1 MNKVFR
7 ARKLSAIFRTR
18 KFYLFVVAVALI
30 MIIPLFE
37 RSAFTLRVLTLV
49 AVFTI
54 YASSWNLLAY
64 SGQGSLGH
72 ATFLG
77 IGAFVSSLIAINL
90 GIHPIVGLLVGGL
103 FSAAVG
109 LLMGLA
115 CVRLKA
121 WFLAMVTFGSS
132 VIAVAMISQFDSI
145 THGTLG
151 FPPPRIV
158 PSGLPFYLLTAA
170 FAIVS
175 VSTIYLII
183 KSKLGLA
190 FKAIRE
196 NELEARM
203 IGINTPRYKLLAF
216 VISTFFAGL
225 AGSLYVQTQGYV
237 DSSVFSADNSFKPLM
252 MAVIGGLGTIEG
264 PIIGSALI
272 VAIDSFLPNIDKYI
286 QPIMGPLFPAVSNV
300 GPPLRLLG
308 LGLFL
313 IIVVIF
319 LPKGLTSLL
328 HKAYDYFREDTSKA
342 KKNGKT

>member
-1 MNKVFR
+1 MFTVKR
-7 ARKLSAIFRTR
+7 ISALVRTP
-18 KFYLFVVAVALI
+18 KFYLLAAIVAI
-30 MIIPLFE
+30 IIIIPAFI
-37 RSAFTLRVLTLV
+37 RSPFAFRVLTLV

-77 IGAFVSSLIAINL
+77 IGGFVSSLVAINL
-90 GIHPIVGLLVGGL
+90 GIPPIVGVFVGGL
-103 FSAAVG
+103 FAAAVG
-109 LLMGLA
+109 LLIGLA
-115 CVRLKA
+115 CVRLKT

-132 VIAVAMISQFDSI
+132 VIAIAMISQFDSI

-151 FPPPRIV
+151 FPPPQLV
-158 PSGLPFYLLTAA
+158 PSGLPFYLLTVA

-175 VSTIYLII
+175 VITVYLIM

-196 NELEARM
+196 NEVEARM
-203 IGINTPRYKLLAF
+203 IGINTAKYKLLAF
-216 VISTFFAGL
+216 LISTFFAGL
-225 AGSLYVQTQGYV
+225 AGSLYVQTQGYLNT
-237 DSSVFSADNSFKPLM
+237 SVFSADNSFKPLM

-264 PIIGSALI
+264 PIIGSVIL
-272 VAIDSFLPNIDKYI
+272 VSIDSFLPSVDRFL
-286 QPIMGPLFPAVSNV
+286 QPVMGPLFPAVSNV

-319 LPKGLTSLL
+319 LPKGITSLL
-328 HKAYDYFREDTSKA
+328 HKLYDYLREEPSKA
-342 KKNGKT
+342 KKK